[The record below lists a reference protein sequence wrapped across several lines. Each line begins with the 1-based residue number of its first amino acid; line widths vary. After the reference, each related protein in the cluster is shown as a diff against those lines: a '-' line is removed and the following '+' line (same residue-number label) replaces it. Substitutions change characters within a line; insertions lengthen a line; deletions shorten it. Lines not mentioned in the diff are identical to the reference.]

1 MVKEKPNSTRTY
13 DGDGYRKRA
22 ACLCVRSEDENEV
35 LLVTSSRTPDRW
47 VVPGGGLEPDEEPST
62 AAIREVW
69 EEAGVR
75 GKLGRCLGI
84 FENQERKH
92 RTAVF
97 VLVVTEEMDE
107 WEDSRNIDRKRKWF
121 KLEDALNH
129 LEVYKPVQ
137 WSYVKLLDKVDKV
150 RGSCSSMEDPSC
162 SSSLSATSTSTEE
175 TEEVVSQPNG
185 KASGG
190 TA

>member
-13 DGDGYRKRA
+13 DEDGFRKRA
-22 ACLCVRSEDENEV
+22 ACLCVRSEDETEV
-35 LLVTSSRTPDRW
+35 LLVTSSRTPDHW
-47 VVPGGGLEPDEEPST
+47 IVPGGGLEPEEEPST

-97 VLVVTEEMDE
+97 VLVVTEEVDE
-107 WEDSRNIDRKRKWF
+107 WEDSKSIGRKRKWF

-137 WSYVKLLDKVDKV
+137 WSYVKLLDKSDKQ
-150 RGSCSSMEDPSC
+150 GSCSSMEDPSC

-175 TEEVVSQPNG
+175 TEDVVSQPNG
-185 KASGG
+185 KANNAS
-190 TA
+190 A